1 GISALKL
8 MMKRKLKGWKMSE
21 NMLHATLVEVVG
33 KGVLIRGKSHSG
45 KSDLALRLIENKNAK
60 LVADDIVLLEKQD
73 NILIGSAPE
82 NIAGLLEVYGV
93 GIIKMPYLEKCRIDL
108 IVNTKDNAENIERMP
123 KEKKDVIFGLAIK
136 QIDLYVKEN
145 SATEKIMAVLK
156 YEIRA

>member
-1 GISALKL
+1 
-8 MMKRKLKGWKMSE
+8 MSD
-21 NMLHATLVEVVG
+21 NMLHATLVEVAG
-33 KGVLIRGKSHSG
+33 KGVLIKGKSQSC

-60 LVADDIVLLEKQD
+60 LVADDVVILEKQ
-73 NILIGSAPE
+73 NNAIIGYAPD
-82 NIAGLLEVYGV
+82 NIAGLLEVFGI

-108 IVNTKDNAENIERMP
+108 IVNTKDKSENIERMP

-156 YEIRA
+156 YEIGA